1 MHATYPVTSSQYSFY
16 LWCKRG
22 INVKNIG
29 VMLDWKVLQLALA
42 GKQTYERLSYYK
54 LIGEKLGLEPIFF
67 HPCQANLKTREV
79 RGLVLVRGRLVR
91 KKVKI
96 PRVIH
101 NRVLEGNPRTKQII
115 RKLGTIG
122 RVYNGLVVRNKWK
135 VYRLLHSNP
144 ALRPH
149 LPISRTYTWNGLMD
163 LLNHYQVV
171 YLKPVIGSVGQGVVR
186 IERSGPA
193 FLWTS
198 SSIQQKPFLR
208 SAFRQQVGKWV
219 GNRRFLIQQGIK
231 LALYKGRTFDIRVS
245 IQKNGKRLWSV
256 SGMVAKLAN
265 RYNKLSNLAQ
275 GGSAEKLDT
284 VLLSL
289 FSEAEVRKIK
299 LDIAKVGI
307 LIAKQLELTSPSL
320 ADIGIDMGID
330 LEGNPYLIEVNV
342 RDQRYSFFKAGE
354 LGMFRKTYQT
364 PLEYGKSLLEC
375 RPISQP
381 LLHAHSLDDDE
392 SPSL

>member
-1 MHATYPVTSSQYSFY
+1 M
-16 LWCKRG
+16 
-22 INVKNIG
+22 KNIG
-29 VMLDWKVLQLALA
+29 VMLDWKVLKLALA

-54 LIGEKLGLEPIFF
+54 LLGEKLGLEPIFY
-67 HPCQANLKTREV
+67 HPRQVNLKTREV
-79 RGLVLVRGRLVR
+79 RGLVLVRGRLVSKR
-91 KKVKI
+91 VKI
-96 PRVIH
+96 PRVMH
-101 NRVLEGNPRTKQII
+101 NRVLEGNPLTKQMI

-122 RVYNGLVVRNKWK
+122 RVYNGLIVRNKLS
-135 VYRLLHSNP
+135 VHRLLFSNS

-149 LPISRTYTWNGLMD
+149 LPISRSYTWDGLMD
-163 LLNHYQVV
+163 LLGQYQVV

-186 IERSGPA
+186 IERSGSVY
-193 FLWTS
+193 LWTS

-208 SAFRQQVGKWV
+208 SGLRQQARKWV

-231 LALYKGRTFDIRVS
+231 LAHYKDRTFDIRVS

-284 VLLSL
+284 VLLSM

-299 LDIAKVGI
+299 LDIARVGI
-307 LIAKQLELTSPSL
+307 LIAKQLELKNPSL

-330 LEGNPYLIEVNV
+330 SQGKPYMIEVNV

-364 PLEYGKSLLEC
+364 PLEYGKSLLEG
-375 RPISQP
+375 RLLSQP
-381 LLHAHSLDDDE
+381 LLHVDSLEDDV
-392 SPSL
+392 SPSLWEGET